1 MLRSLLLIL
10 LLAVPNLSTASA
22 KAEQHGLSLF
32 GDLKYPAPFKKFSYA
47 NARAPKKGKLTIGAQ
62 GGFDSLNPFIIK
74 GRPAQYLTLIYD
86 TLMAPSLDEPAS
98 AYGLIARSV
107 EIAQSPKGQI
117 HVTFTLRRTAHFHD
131 GRPITADDVI
141 WTFKTLKAS
150 HPFYSAYYR
159 DVLRAEK
166 LSSHQVRFH
175 LDWQQKD
182 LDFTAYPSNEVY
194 YHNVQYTKKLSR
206 HQVRLRVVR
215 GANRELPFIL
225 GQLPVLPKH
234 FWQQKNRDFMKT
246 SLTPPLGSGPY
257 RIAKVDAG
265 RAITYERVKNYWGKN
280 LPVNVGHHNIGEIR
294 VDYFGDDS
302 VMFEAFKSGDL
313 GFRIESRA
321 ANWALGYR
329 AIKAKHG
336 AKLVREDIEDK
347 NPSGMQAWTFN
358 IRREK
363 FSDPRLRA
371 AFNYAFDF
379 EWMNKNFFH
388 RSYRRTGSYF
398 EGSELASTAADG
410 LPSEDEL
417 KLLSKWRGKIPDE
430 VFTQAFVNPKTDG
443 SGRNRAQRRE
453 ALRLLREAGWQIKDE
468 KLINIKTGQ
477 PLFVEILL
485 VQPLFEKIALA
496 YKTQLK
502 KLGIDVRVQLVDP
515 AQYRNRL
522 RDYDFDIIIN
532 TFGQSLSPGNEQ
544 RDFWSAKA
552 AQLPGGRNLIGVQ
565 SPAVDALIENIIAAK
580 NRRELIAASRAL
592 DRVLLA
598 GHYVVPQWHLAATRL
613 AFWRP
618 LAHPN
623 KLPDYGLG
631 FPAIWW
637 LEE

>member
-10 LLAVPNLSTASA
+10 LLAAPNLSTASA

-32 GDLKYPAPFKKFSYA
+32 GDLKYPASFKKFSYA
-47 NARAPKKGKLTIGAQ
+47 NAPAPKKGKLTIGAQ

-86 TLMAPSLDEPAS
+86 TLMTPSLDEPAS
-98 AYGLIARSV
+98 AYGLIARAV
-107 EIAQSPKGQI
+107 EINKEQN
-117 HVTFTLRRTAHFHD
+117 HMTFTLRKAARFHD

-141 WTFKTLKAS
+141 WTLKTLKAA
-150 HPFYSAYYR
+150 HPFFNAYYR
-159 DVLRAEK
+159 NVRRAEK
-166 LSSHQVRFH
+166 LSQHQVRFH
-175 LDWQQKD
+175 LD
-182 LDFTAYPSNEVY
+182 
-194 YHNVQYTKKLSR
+194 
-206 HQVRLRVVR
+206 R

-234 FWQQKNRDFMKT
+234 FWAQKNHDFMAA

-336 AKLVREDIEDK
+336 AKLAREEIEDK

-363 FSDPRLRA
+363 LSDPRLRA

-388 RSYRRTGSYF
+388 QSYRRTGSYF
-398 EGSELASTAADG
+398 EGSELASTAASG
-410 LPSEDEL
+410 HRLPSEDEL
-417 KLLSKWRGKIPDE
+417 KLLNKWRGKIPDE
-430 VFTQAFVNPKTDG
+430 VFTQAFANPKTDG

-453 ALRLLREAGWQIKDE
+453 AIRLLREAGWQIKDE

-565 SPAVDALIENIIAAK
+565 SPAVDALIDNIIAAK

-618 LAHPN
+618 LAHPK

>member
-10 LLAVPNLSTASA
+10 LLAAPNLSTASA

-32 GDLKYPAPFKKFSYA
+32 GDLKYPASFKKFSYA

-98 AYGLIARSV
+98 AYGLIARAV
-107 EIAQSPKGQI
+107 EINKEQN
-117 HVTFTLRRTAHFHD
+117 HMTFTLRKAARFHD

-141 WTFKTLKAS
+141 WTFKTLKAA
-150 HPFYSAYYR
+150 HPFFNAYYR
-159 DVLRAEK
+159 NVRRAEK
-166 LSSHQVRFH
+166 LSQHQVRFH
-175 LDWQQKD
+175 LD
-182 LDFTAYPSNEVY
+182 
-194 YHNVQYTKKLSR
+194 
-206 HQVRLRVVR
+206 R

-234 FWQQKNRDFMKT
+234 FWEQGNRNFMAA

-265 RAITYERVKNYWGKN
+265 RAIIYERVKNYWGKN

-336 AKLVREDIEDK
+336 AKLAREEIEDK

-417 KLLSKWRGKIPDE
+417 KLLNKWRGKIPDE
-430 VFTQAFVNPKTDG
+430 VFTQAFVNPRTDG
-443 SGRNRAQRRE
+443 SGRNRAQRR
-453 ALRLLREAGWQIKDE
+453 AAIRLLREAGWQIKDE
-468 KLINIKTGQ
+468 KLVNIKTGQ

-485 VQPLFEKIALA
+485 VQPAFEKIALA
-496 YKTQLK
+496 YK
-502 KLGIDVRVQLVDP
+502 
-515 AQYRNRL
+515 
-522 RDYDFDIIIN
+522 N
-532 TFGQSLSPGNEQ
+532 T
-544 RDFWSAKA
+544 A
-552 AQLPGGRNLIGVQ
+552 
-565 SPAVDALIENIIAAK
+565 
-580 NRRELIAASRAL
+580 
-592 DRVLLA
+592 
-598 GHYVVPQWHLAATRL
+598 
-613 AFWRP
+613 
-618 LAHPN
+618 
-623 KLPDYGLG
+623 
-631 FPAIWW
+631 
-637 LEE
+637 

>member
-10 LLAVPNLSTASA
+10 LLAAPNLSTASA

-32 GDLKYPAPFKKFSYA
+32 GDLKYPASFKKFSYA

-86 TLMAPSLDEPAS
+86 TLMTPSLDEPAS
-98 AYGLIARSV
+98 AYGLIARAV
-107 EIAQSPKGQI
+107 EINKEQN
-117 HVTFTLRRTAHFHD
+117 HMTFTLRKAARFHD

-141 WTFKTLKAS
+141 WTLKTLKAA
-150 HPFYSAYYR
+150 HPFFNAYYR
-159 DVLRAEK
+159 NVRRAEK
-166 LSSHQVRFH
+166 LSQHQVRFH
-175 LDWQQKD
+175 LD
-182 LDFTAYPSNEVY
+182 
-194 YHNVQYTKKLSR
+194 
-206 HQVRLRVVR
+206 R

-234 FWQQKNRDFMKT
+234 FWEQKNHDFMAA

-336 AKLVREDIEDK
+336 AKLAREEIEDK

-398 EGSELASTAADG
+398 EGSELASTAASG
-410 LPSEDEL
+410 HRLPSEDEL
-417 KLLSKWRGKIPDE
+417 KLLNKWRGKIPDE

-443 SGRNRAQRRE
+443 SGRNRAQRRQ
-453 ALRLLREAGWQIKDE
+453 AIRLLREAGWQIKDE
-468 KLINIKTGQ
+468 KLINTKTGQ

-485 VQPLFEKIALA
+485 VQPAFEKIALA

-618 LAHPN
+618 LAHPK

>member
-1 MLRSLLLIL
+1 MPII
-10 LLAVPNLSTASA
+10 AMSA
-22 KAEQHGLSLF
+22 A
-32 GDLKYPAPFKKFSYA
+32 LKNYRDIKCA
-47 NARAPKKGKLTIGAQ
+47 
-62 GGFDSLNPFIIK
+62 FI
-74 GRPAQYLTLIYD
+74 
-86 TLMAPSLDEPAS
+86 
-98 AYGLIARSV
+98 LIAAP
-107 EIAQSPKGQI
+107 IASCRLFWGNC
-117 HVTFTLRRTAHFHD
+117 
-131 GRPITADDVI
+131 
-141 WTFKTLKAS
+141 
-150 HPFYSAYYR
+150 PFC
-159 DVLRAEK
+159 
-166 LSSHQVRFH
+166 
-175 LDWQQKD
+175 
-182 LDFTAYPSNEVY
+182 PN
-194 YHNVQYTKKLSR
+194 
-206 HQVRLRVVR
+206 
-215 GANRELPFIL
+215 I
-225 GQLPVLPKH
+225 

-265 RAITYERVKNYWGKN
+265 RAITYVRVKNYWGKN
-280 LPVNVGHHNIGEIR
+280 LPVNVGHHNFDEIR
-294 VDYFGDDS
+294 IDYFGDDS
-302 VMFEAFKSGDL
+302 VMFEAFKSGGLD
-313 GFRIESRA
+313 FRLEGRA
-321 ANWALGYR
+321 ANWALGYD

-336 AKLVREDIEDK
+336 AKLLREEIADK

-358 IRREK
+358 IRRGK

-388 RSYRRTGSYF
+388 QSYRRTGSYF
-398 EGSELASTAADG
+398 EGSELAALG
-410 LPSEDEL
+410 LPSQDEL
-417 KLLSKWRGKIPDE
+417 KLLNKWRGKIPDA

-443 SGRNRAQRRE
+443 SGHNRAERRQ
-453 ALRLLREAGWQIKDE
+453 AIRLLREAGWQIKDA
-468 KLINIKTGQ
+468 KLVNIKTGR

-485 VQPLFEKIALA
+485 VQPAFEKIALA

-544 RDFWSAKA
+544 RDFWSSKA
-552 AQLPGGRNLIGVQ
+552 AQLPGGRNLIGIQ
-565 SPAVDALIENIIAAK
+565 NPAVDALVENIIAAK
-580 NRRELIAASRAL
+580 NRRALIAASRAL

-618 LAHPN
+618 LTHPK

-637 LEE
+637 VGE